1 MQHYYRAM
9 KNVTITLED
18 DVAQWARVWAA
29 KQNISVSKLLGA
41 VLKSKMSQEQ
51 GYELAMQQYLSNT
64 AKPLKNTDESY
75 PDRASLYER

>member
-1 MQHYYRAM
+1 M

-29 KQNISVSKLLGA
+29 KQNISVSRLLGG
-41 VLKSKMSQEQ
+41 VLKTKMSQEQ

-64 AKPLKNTDESY
+64 AKPLKNSEESY